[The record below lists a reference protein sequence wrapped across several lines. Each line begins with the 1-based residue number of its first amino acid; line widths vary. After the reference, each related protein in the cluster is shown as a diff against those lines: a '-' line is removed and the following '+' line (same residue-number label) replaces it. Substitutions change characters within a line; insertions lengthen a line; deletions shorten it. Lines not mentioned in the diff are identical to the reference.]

1 MAKGDK
7 AEARRL
13 EEEARRLEDEARRLE
28 DIAHRLEN
36 EAHKL
41 EDRAHELEDRDRG
54 SEGPGEGHGH
64 GDHGHGHG
72 DHGHGD
78 HGHGD
83 HGHGD
88 HGHGDHGHGGGDE
101 HGEHGGHEGPGGP
114 KVVLLTV
121 VVNGQPTDI
130 EADRAELLSSVR
142 ARALQA
148 TDNVAQPPESWEFK
162 DEAGVVLDT
171 DKPVGEF
178 GFGKQVTLFLSLRA
192 GVAGA

>member
-13 EEEARRLEDEARRLE
+13 EDEARRLEDEARRLE
-28 DIAHRLEN
+28 DIAHRLED

-54 SEGPGEGHGH
+54 SEGPADG
-64 GDHGHGHG
+64 
-72 DHGHGD
+72 
-78 HGHGD
+78 
-83 HGHGD
+83 
-88 HGHGDHGHGGGDE
+88 HGHGDHGHGGGD
-101 HGEHGGHEGPGGP
+101 GHGGHEGPGGP
-114 KVVLLTV
+114 KVVVLTV

-178 GFGKQVTLFLSLRA
+178 GFGKRVTLFLSLRA